1 MMSRSAGGSCAG
13 STEPEVEGEV
23 EGVGEAEDLAVRR
36 WKETGEETVRRWGL
50 DRRGLERRAEETR
63 RRGVEVAAAD
73 AYKSYRLQHCLS
85 YFRCKSLP
93 GTCRCSAG
101 LHTLIQFMR

>member
-73 AYKSYRLQHCLS
+73 AMVGGSGHGGEDGDWGIKVWVEL
-85 YFRCKSLP
+85 FF
-93 GTCRCSAG
+93 G
-101 LHTLIQFMR
+101 LFLENG